1 MENKWVKNKI
11 LNIWHNLS
19 NSEQEVLTYVL
30 DKLQDIKIED
40 LAKKTNVSKTLIS
53 NLIRKIGFDGY
64 REFMYEIK
72 NSNTIIEPS
81 MFSFANITLNYYKEL
96 IDIYFDYKYDFENM
110 ELFIKDLKELKIY
123 SFGIGSSYQALQD
136 FKFKFSRLG
145 KMIHV
150 SNQRDQ
156 IILNLNTEKK
166 ERMLLITS
174 LRGEQ
179 KEIFSLLKEVKL
191 IKNVKVVMVTSNQKL
206 ITNKEMTVLHLP
218 EKLLKLYQRFD
229 NISGQMFLLPFFDII
244 SQMYIE
250 KNYKE
255 ILNDWWHIK
264 KIL

>member
-174 LRGEQ
+174 LRGE
-179 KEIFSLLKEVKL
+179 
-191 IKNVKVVMVTSNQKL
+191 
-206 ITNKEMTVLHLP
+206 
-218 EKLLKLYQRFD
+218 
-229 NISGQMFLLPFFDII
+229 
-244 SQMYIE
+244 
-250 KNYKE
+250 
-255 ILNDWWHIK
+255 
-264 KIL
+264 